1 MSKPSLYPKDP
12 AHLWEHFY
20 QITRCPRPSRQEAAA
35 RNYVLRVAEQEK
47 VKTFE
52 DEAGNIILKVPGTK
66 GMEKAPTLILQNHLD
81 MVCDKALGK
90 TINFQTDPIDLKVEG
105 DWLRAC
111 DTTLGADNG
120 IGCAAALAL
129 LTDKTVAH
137 PPLEILFTV
146 DEETG
151 LHGANNLDIT
161 NLSGEYMINLDTEEW
176 GSLYIGCAGG
186 IDYQFEGTFKLE
198 VAGAKKQ
205 YKLSVGG
212 LKGGHSGIDIHLGRG
227 NALKILNQVL
237 LLAGNE
243 KLSFDLLE
251 LRGGRAHNIIPR
263 DAFAIIGIESSD
275 LEKWNKVIKDCAA
288 KLLSFLPEEDSKL
301 EINLAPATGQ
311 FTKQLISSEKTRFL
325 NLLSLFPHGAYSYN
339 WQSSGV
345 LVNHSSNFAQVLL
358 VDGQLFVQK
367 SVRYTE
373 LNEASELELKLNCLA
388 REFDIKMKM
397 EVGYPSWR
405 PNFNDKFLA
414 QVKNVYKEIHGTEPH
429 VKAIHAGLECGIIKE
444 KLAQKTPD
452 LKIVSMGPTI
462 TNAHSPTEG
471 VFVPSVTQFW
481 QLLVKVIGNFK

>member
-1 MSKPSLYPKDP
+1 
-12 AHLWEHFY
+12 
-20 QITRCPRPSRQEAAA
+20 
-35 RNYVLRVAEQEK
+35 VLKVAEQEN

-66 GMEKAPTLILQNHLD
+66 GLDAAPTIILQNHLD

-90 TINFQTDPIDLKVEG
+90 TINFQTDPIDLQVQG

-129 LTDKTVAH
+129 LTDKSLAH

-186 IDYQFEGTFKLE
+186 IDYQFEGAFELEATSFK
-198 VAGAKKQ
+198 KH

-227 NALKILNQVL
+227 NALKILTQVL
-237 LLAGNE
+237 LLAGCE
-243 KLSFDLLE
+243 KLNFELLE
-251 LRGGRAHNIIPR
+251 FRGGRAHNIIPR
-263 DAFAIIGIESSD
+263 DAFAIIGVESSD
-275 LEKWNKVIKDCAA
+275 LVKWNRIIKDCSA
-288 KLLSFLPEEDSKL
+288 KLLSFLPEEDSGL
-301 EINLAPATGQ
+301 EMILEVAVGQ
-311 FTKQLISSEKTRFL
+311 FPKQITTAEKERFL
-325 NLLSLFPHGAYSYN
+325 NLMSLFPHGAYSYN

-373 LNEASELELKLNCLA
+373 LSEARELELKLDCLA
-388 REFDIKMKM
+388 REFNIKMKM

-405 PNFNDKFLA
+405 PNFNDKFLD
-414 QVKNVYKEIHGTEPH
+414 QVKNIYKSLYGHEPH

-481 QLLVKVIGNFK
+481 ELLVCVVGSFK